1 MDLVSFFTIVDHD
14 TPLCLGFVPT
24 EVDYRYMALLR
35 KENLRAQLLHMPFD
49 YLFAH
54 TG

>member
-1 MDLVSFFTIVDHD
+1 MTTVDHD
-14 TPLCLGFVPT
+14 TPFDLGFVPT
-24 EVDYRYMALLR
+24 KADYRYMALLR
-35 KENLRAQLLHMPFD
+35 KEKLRALLLHMPFD